1 MNGLRAHC
9 NKCNMSFRV
18 GEPRDKRSKSQRC
31 PTCNLVFW
39 EVTVFDKAQRKKK
52 NLDRT
57 CVIVGITPKQY
68 KQWKG
73 FDWNGGESLD

>member
-9 NKCNMSFRV
+9 NKCRMSFQV
-18 GEPRDKRSKSQRC
+18 GEPRDKRSQSQRC
-31 PTCNLVFW
+31 PDCHLVFW
-39 EVTVFDKAQRKKK
+39 EVMIFDKAQRKKK

-73 FDWNGGESLD
+73 FGWNGESLD